1 MRGKYHKTNVQNSE
15 RSNKGIN
22 IIFLLLGSLFIFLF
36 SNEVIIK
43 EYPFFC
49 NHDKKQINL
58 LKHARSPVNQ
68 NLTQDGPHGHLL

>member
-15 RSNKGIN
+15 RSTKGIN
-22 IIFLLLGSLFIFLF
+22 IIFLLLGSLFFFLF

-43 EYPFFC
+43 EDPFFC

-58 LKHARSPVNQ
+58 LKRAGSQVNQ
-68 NLTQDGPHGHLL
+68 NLTQDAPHGHLL